1 MGTQAPP
8 QFPYPGDGANATAWF
23 AYDVSFAAVYALL
36 AAAAG
41 ALLWRVSRQIR
52 RERRDGRTA
61 DALRVKTMRRVFYL
75 LVLLQTARMPT
86 AEVRACACWC
96 GSDPRTPG
104 GRGWSVAAV
113 RSVFFVLASRWRRA
127 PPTNTHTIALEAL
140 VLLADAF
147 YFFAFTVLVAYWS
160 VACTALLLLMVVVVS
175 RRRQTDGDG
184 GTRGVVDFTS
194 RGQSDRRTLILRLC
208 YAVNALFT
216 VTLIVFTAMAVTN
229 VRLPAFSARGAGYP
243 SCPRGKEPGGRA
255 GYRWAGL
262 PNRRCVLFGHG
273 CTGLPDLCRA
283 DGAQAAAAADRE
295 PRAHDCAGPPLVACT

>member
-1 MGTQAPP
+1 
-8 QFPYPGDGANATAWF
+8 
-23 AYDVSFAAVYALL
+23 
-36 AAAAG
+36 
-41 ALLWRVSRQIR
+41 
-52 RERRDGRTA
+52 
-61 DALRVKTMRRVFYL
+61 
-75 LVLLQTARMPT
+75 
-86 AEVRACACWC
+86 
-96 GSDPRTPG
+96 
-104 GRGWSVAAV
+104 VAAV